1 MIPNPRSATRPTIRP
16 VFWPLS
22 AFAHARARLCA
33 AIALGLALSACIGEG
48 GPRPLGFTAPP
59 PPPSAGPVL
68 GPVNGPTIGLENGPI
83 NGPVDN
89 GTNVATKISEGAIF
103 QASQGY
109 AGLVVG
115 NRARQLGDMVTI
127 RLVESTSTSKSTSG
141 QTDRSGGFGII
152 PPTAGPL
159 SFLNPNALTASGSGG
174 FNGSGNAAQQS
185 QLNGAVTVTIAALYP
200 NGTAEVV
207 GEKQMVFSQG
217 DEWVQFAGRIRLV
230 DIDTNNTLP
239 SSRVANARI
248 IYSGEGA
255 VQTASR
261 PGWLIRFFNALSP
274 F

>member
-1 MIPNPRSATRPTIRP
+1 MR
-16 VFWPLS
+16 
-22 AFAHARARLCA
+22 
-33 AIALGLALSACIGEG
+33 
-48 GPRPLGFTAPP
+48 
-59 PPPSAGPVL
+59 
-68 GPVNGPTIGLENGPI
+68 
-83 NGPVDN
+83 
-89 GTNVATKISEGAIF
+89 TNASQGAIF
-103 QASQGY
+103 QTSQGY

-115 NRARQLGDMVTI
+115 NRARRLGDMVTI

-159 SFLNPNALTASGSGG
+159 GFLNPNALAASGSGG
-174 FNGSGNAAQQS
+174 FTGSGSAAQQS